1 MATLNELIAQ
11 LNASSDNILSDANRM
26 NTTANNMNQTLDGMG
41 VKEISGVAE
50 LLPDAQDRYRQD
62 MYKGQLPDSF
72 SNNITQDTTALV
84 PQNLKSNITNQNN
97 NKNFSIKN
105 AITDYFQQ
113 GGILGMATN
122 FLGNFVPDM
131 DPRQAALRNYYG
143 YDNIGR
149 VPSGQLMAGYNPVSG
164 GGLYTLSGGR
174 YGDEPTYGLQNAY
187 QKRIDTINKTLAR
200 KYADGDYSGTQLD
213 ERLKQLENA
222 KIQESMMLDRVNE
235 NTAFENYRND
245 RDSYSG
251 GETTT
256 NVGGQN
262 ITSYSDPFDLGGGE

>member
-11 LNASSDNILSDANRM
+11 LNASSDNILADAGRL

-41 VKEISGVAE
+41 VQEVSGIEGIV
-50 LLPDAQDRYRQD
+50 PDAQDKYQEN
-62 MYKGQLPDSF
+62 MYTGQLPVSF
-72 SNNITQDTTALV
+72 SNNITNESTALV
-84 PQNLKSNITNQNN
+84 PNITDQNN
-97 NKNFSIKN
+97 DGIMSQIKG
-105 AITDYFQQ
+105 AIGDYFK
-113 GGILGMATN
+113 GGGTLGMAAN
-122 FLGNFVPDM
+122 FLGNLAPNM
-131 DPRQAALRNYYG
+131 DPRQVALRNYYG
-143 YDNIGR
+143 YNNIGQ
-149 VPSGQLMAGYNPVSG
+149 VPSGLMQGYNPVSG
-164 GGLYTLSGGR
+164 GLLNMLTGGKF
-174 YGDEPTYGLQNAY
+174 GQPTNYGLQNAY

-200 KYADGDYSGTQLD
+200 KYADGDYSDTQLD

-262 ITSYSDPFDLGGGE
+262 ITSYNDPFDPGGGE

>member
-84 PQNLKSNITNQNN
+84 PQNLESNIINQNN

-113 GGILGMATN
+113 GGILGMVTN
-122 FLGNFVPDM
+122 FLGNLAPDM
-131 DPRQAALRNYYG
+131 DPRQVALRNYYG
-143 YDNIGR
+143 YNNIGQ
-149 VPSGQLMAGYNPVSG
+149 VPSGLMQGYNPVSG
-164 GGLYTLSGGR
+164 GGLYTLTGGR
-174 YGDEPTYGLQNAY
+174 LGQEPTYGLQNAY

-251 GETTT
+251 SYDASDD
-256 NVGGQN
+256 
-262 ITSYSDPFDLGGGE
+262 TSYSDPFDLGGGE